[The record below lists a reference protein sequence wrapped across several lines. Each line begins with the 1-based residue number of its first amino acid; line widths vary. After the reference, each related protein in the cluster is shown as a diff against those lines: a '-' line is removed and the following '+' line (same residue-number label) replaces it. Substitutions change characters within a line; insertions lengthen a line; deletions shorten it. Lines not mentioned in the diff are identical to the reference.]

1 MSFFRYLFHDRRDNV
16 RALMLLV
23 GFFVFYMVLNVP
35 FLTYMNQ
42 NMAAMIEVSPFY
54 GVPFTLNLFNFDP
67 SMYYGNATIIHPLL
81 NFISD
86 PFAYISKFF
95 TDQFFFAAVQSIM
108 NALNVV
114 MIYYYLRKDRRES
127 YFTPLLFAIFFGVAS
142 YQIFTAMIPDSYPYA
157 QFIIILSVLYMQ
169 YSRVEG
175 KLSVWPNASLAL
187 GNFAVTSTNIV
198 PFMSALVFDLF
209 NREVKSNLMKLIRI
223 MVVFLMLVI
232 AFTLLQ
238 YVIFGQSWYITWLK
252 TIHAGG
258 FSYTAPFSLSH
269 HWKALY
275 MLVISPV
282 LTPDMA
288 LIDPRPGMV
297 AFATNLALPYPWYVQ
312 AIGLSLIVLA
322 ILGFIRGIRSRE
334 AWSLAAYI
342 GFAVGLHIVIG
353 FGLATFNYDMY
364 LYAGHYLFAF
374 FLLAARFVMQLE
386 QGKVKRVLIGLILLS
401 VIVTLGNNVIQ
412 HIETFDLIEQSY
424 AQMDKAGK

>member
-1 MSFFRYLFHDRRDNV
+1 MSFFRYLFHDRSDNL

-23 GFFVFYMVLNVP
+23 GFSLFYIVMNVP

-54 GVPFTLNLFNFDP
+54 GMPFTLNLFNFDP
-67 SMYYGNATIIHPLL
+67 SMYYGNATVIHPLL

-86 PFAYISKFF
+86 PLAYASRFF
-95 TDQFFFAAVQSIM
+95 TDQFFFATVQSVM

-127 YFTPLLFAIFFGVAS
+127 CFTPLLFAIFFGVAS

-169 YSRVEG
+169 YSRAEG

-223 MVVFLMLVI
+223 VLVFLVLVF
-232 AFTLLQ
+232 AVTLLQ
-238 YVIFGQSWYITWLK
+238 YVIFGQSWYTTWLK
-252 TIHAGG
+252 AIHAGG

-275 MLVISPV
+275 MLVISPI

-288 LIDPRPGMV
+288 FIDPRPGMV

-322 ILGFIRGIRSRE
+322 ILGFIRGIRSRD

-353 FGLATFNYDMY
+353 FGLGTFHYDMY

-374 FLLAARFVMQLE
+374 FLLAARFVMQLD
-386 QGKVKRVLIGLILLS
+386 QRKVKRVLIGLILLF
-401 VIVTLGNNVIQ
+401 VIVTLVNNVVQ

-424 AQMDKAGK
+424 AQMDKAGE